1 MSTAR
6 AFIDFWVENSVHAAE
21 QFHTPGASQ
30 DVAYLTARCIEAA
43 KGQDLSEA
51 DLQGEIGDVTAF
63 IRDKLKSA
71 NAAAI
76 SRRKPN

>member
-1 MSTAR
+1 MSKAR
-6 AFIDFWVENSVHAAE
+6 EFIDFWVENSVHAAE

-30 DVAYLTARCIEAA
+30 DVAELTARCIEAA
-43 KGQDLSEA
+43 KGQGLSEA
-51 DLQGEIGDVTAF
+51 DLQTEIGDVTAF

-71 NAAAI
+71 NMAAS